1 MPLEPS
7 DQKFFEAACGYAQLG
22 MFLEANEE
30 LEKIDPYCRA
40 APEILVVRVAIY
52 RGLERWELM
61 AAIAKRLTQFQPLDV
76 QWTISFAYAVRR
88 ANSIEAA
95 KEILLEAEQKFPK
108 EAVIKYNLACYFCQ
122 LGNLET
128 AKTYLKRAFE
138 IDSSWRLQAL
148 NDEDLKPLWDSLRQ
162 RIGAKVAFCP

>member
-1 MPLEPS
+1 MPLEPP

-22 MFLEANEE
+22 MFLDANEE
-30 LEKIDPYCRA
+30 LEKVDPYCRA
-40 APEILVVRVAIY
+40 APEILALRVAIY
-52 RGLERWELM
+52 RGLKKWELM
-61 AAIAKRLTQFQPLDV
+61 AAISKRLAEFQPNDV
-76 QWTISFAYAVRR
+76 QWTVSFAYAVRR

-128 AKTYLKRAFE
+128 AKNYLKRAFE
-138 IDSSWRLQAL
+138 IDPNWRLQAL
-148 NDEDLKPLWDSLRQ
+148 EDEDLKPLWEAAIFLS
-162 RIGAKVAFCP
+162 